1 MILNAQHHLKCNY
14 VLLVKIEQCDQNCY
28 NNPSTLNKKHL
39 KMEGMKRNNNNNDN
53 KMKKKKNTVNCKEKT
68 RRSRRERANRK
79 RERRANPLRQRTGMR
94 YDYTKHPREP

>member
-39 KMEGMKRNNNNNDN
+39 KMEGMKQNNNNNDN
-53 KMKKKKNTVNCKEKT
+53 KMIQKLQNNQIQVIFLLDKL
-68 RRSRRERANRK
+68 S
-79 RERRANPLRQRTGMR
+79 
-94 YDYTKHPREP
+94 